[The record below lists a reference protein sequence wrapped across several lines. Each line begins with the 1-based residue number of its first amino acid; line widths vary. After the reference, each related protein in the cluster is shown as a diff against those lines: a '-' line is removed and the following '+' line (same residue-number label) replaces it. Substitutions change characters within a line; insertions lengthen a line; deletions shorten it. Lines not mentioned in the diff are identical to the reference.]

1 MNIYLIKVNHYCFV
15 SYDVANNFRSS
26 IILDRDNIITKKL
39 KRIYQSYTLGYVYE
53 SLCL

>member
-1 MNIYLIKVNHYCFV
+1 MNIYLIYVKNYCFV
-15 SYDVANNFRSS
+15 SYDITKHFRSS